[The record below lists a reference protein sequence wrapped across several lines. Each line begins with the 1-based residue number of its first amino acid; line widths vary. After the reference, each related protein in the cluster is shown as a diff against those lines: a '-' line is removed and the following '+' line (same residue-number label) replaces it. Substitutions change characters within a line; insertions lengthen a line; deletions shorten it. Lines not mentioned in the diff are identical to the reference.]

1 MTAGT
6 FSRHVQICFD
16 VSIRETL
23 RRTRGP
29 HQKKCNRNPSL
40 YLKRHHPVYCLGAV
54 FFFSFFFFMGFYQL
68 IRK

>member
-6 FSRHVQICFD
+6 FSRRVQICSD

-29 HQKKCNRNPSL
+29 NQKKFNRNPSL
-40 YLKRHHPVYCLGAV
+40 YLKRHHPVYRLGAV
-54 FFFSFFFFMGFYQL
+54 FFVFFMSFYQL